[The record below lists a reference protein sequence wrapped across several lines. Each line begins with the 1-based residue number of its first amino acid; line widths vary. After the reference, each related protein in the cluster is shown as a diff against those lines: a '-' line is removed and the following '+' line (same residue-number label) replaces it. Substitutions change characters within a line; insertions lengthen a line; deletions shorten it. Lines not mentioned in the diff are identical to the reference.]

1 MSVEFNSVQY
11 LSSDRYTLLQFCD
24 KQMRQ
29 K

>member
-1 MSVEFNSVQY
+1 MSIEFNSVQY
-11 LSSDRYTLLQFCD
+11 LSSDTYTLLQLCD